1 MDSTLSV
8 QQAAAHFGVSEKTIR
23 RRIASGELA
32 ALKVPTAQGYEW
44 RITLNSEVVHLD
56 THSVQLDGT
65 TVHLDNT
72 AVQVP
77 EQQEQLSTVSENIAL
92 VRALELADR
101 LQQEN
106 AQLAQTNVQLA
117 GQVGFLQAKLQGAEE
132 QVRLLTVAPVAQVEH
147 ERPQPKQHAQT
158 NQAYGPWWKRL
169 FRM

>member
-32 ALKVPTAQGYEW
+32 ASKVPTAQGYEW
-44 RITLNSEVVHLD
+44 RITLNGEVVHLD
-56 THSVQLDGT
+56 THVVQLDGT
-65 TVHLDNT
+65 VVHLDST
-72 AVQVP
+72 TVQVP
-77 EQQEQLSTVSENIAL
+77 GQQEQPPAMSENVAL

-132 QVRLLTVAPVAQVEH
+132 QIRLLTVAPLAQVENDGS
-147 ERPQPKQHAQT
+147 QPKQHAH
-158 NQAYGPWWKRL
+158 NDQAYGPWWKRL

>member
-1 MDSTLSV
+1 VDSTLSV

-23 RRIASGELA
+23 RRIASGELT

-44 RITLNSEVVHLD
+44 RITPSGE
-56 THSVQLDGT
+56 G
-65 TVHLDNT
+65 VHLDNMRVQVDGT
-72 AVQVP
+72 AVRLDSTTVQVP
-77 EQQEQLSTVSENIAL
+77 RQQEQPPATSENVAL

-132 QVRLLTVAPVAQVEH
+132 QVRLLTVAPVPQVEN
-147 ERPQPKQHAQT
+147 EGLQLQQHAQ
-158 NQAYGPWWKRL
+158 NDQAYRPWWKRL
-169 FRM
+169 FRI